1 MKNMVKD
8 WNLIDKKSRIAL
20 LVLGLV
26 FVCDL
31 LFIVLEKEP
40 LRFFS
45 KTLLM
50 PLLLFFYWFAGEKTN
65 LPKQKLFIIGLVLS
79 WFGDVFLLFDW
90 GFIAGLASFLAAH
103 ICYILCLKKLSISLA
118 FWSLPI
124 ILVYLFSFLTF
135 LFPHL
140 GDMKIPVM
148 LYALCISGMLFFG
161 LKTKQSLLIIG
172 AVFFV
177 ISDSVLAIN
186 LFVNPSKILGF
197 IVMLTYVLAQTFL
210 AFGFLKAQRFN

>member
-1 MKNMVKD
+1 MAKD
-8 WNLIDKKSRIAL
+8 WSLTDKKSRIAL
-20 LVLGLV
+20 LILGLV

-31 LFIVLEKEP
+31 LFIVLGKEQ
-40 LRFFS
+40 LRLFS

-50 PLLLFFYWFAGEKTN
+50 PLLLVFYWLASQKSN
-65 LPKQKLFIIGLVLS
+65 QPKQNLFIAGLILS

-90 GFIAGLASFLAAH
+90 GFIAGLGSFLFAH
-103 ICYILCLKKLSISLA
+103 ICYIFCLKRFSVCNALWSVPLISIY
-118 FWSLPI
+118 
-124 ILVYLFSFLTF
+124 VFSFLTF

-140 GDMKIPVM
+140 GDMKIPVV
-148 LYALCISGMLFFG
+148 LYALCISGMLYFS
-161 LKTKQSLLIIG
+161 LKTKQILLIIG

-197 IVMLTYVLAQTFL
+197 LVMFTYVLAQTFL
-210 AFGFLKAQRFN
+210 AFGFLSSKKSTT

>member
-1 MKNMVKD
+1 MAKD
-8 WNLIDKKSRIAL
+8 WSLIDKKSRITL
-20 LVLGLV
+20 LILGLV

-31 LFIVLEKEP
+31 LFIVLGEES

-50 PLLLFFYWFAGEKTN
+50 PLLLVFYWLASQKSN
-65 LPKQKLFIIGLVLS
+65 QPKQNLFIAGLILS

-90 GFIAGLASFLAAH
+90 GFIAGLGSFLAAH
-103 ICYILCLKKLSISLA
+103 ICCIFCLKKFSVSNAL
-118 FWSLPI
+118 WSLPFVLI
-124 ILVYLFSFLTF
+124 YLFTFLTF

-140 GDMKIPVM
+140 GDMKIPVI
-148 LYALCISGMLFFG
+148 LYALCISGMLYFS
-161 LKTKQSLLIIG
+161 LKTKQILLIIG

-186 LFVNPSKILGF
+186 LFVNQSKVLGF
-197 IVMLTYVLAQTFL
+197 LVMFTYVLAQSLLT
-210 AFGFLKAQRFN
+210 FGFLKSKNSIT

>member
-1 MKNMVKD
+1 MAKD
-8 WNLIDKKSRIAL
+8 WSLIDKKSRITL
-20 LVLGLV
+20 LILGLV

-31 LFIVLEKEP
+31 LFIVLGEES

-50 PLLLFFYWFAGEKTN
+50 PLLLVFYWLASQKSN
-65 LPKQKLFIIGLVLS
+65 QPKQNLFIAGLILS

-90 GFIAGLASFLAAH
+90 GFIAGLGSFLAAH
-103 ICYILCLKKLSISLA
+103 ICYIFCLKKFSVSNAL
-118 FWSLPI
+118 WSLPF
-124 ILVYLFSFLTF
+124 ILIYLFTFLTF

-140 GDMKIPVM
+140 GDMKIPVI
-148 LYALCISGMLFFG
+148 LYALCISGMLYFS
-161 LKTKQSLLIIG
+161 LKTKQILLIIG

-186 LFVNPSKILGF
+186 LFVNQSKVLGF
-197 IVMLTYVLAQTFL
+197 LVMFTYVLAQTFL
-210 AFGFLKAQRFN
+210 TFGFLKSKKSIT

>member
-1 MKNMVKD
+1 MAKD
-8 WNLIDKKSRIAL
+8 WSLIDKKSRITL
-20 LVLGLV
+20 LILGLV

-31 LFIVLEKEP
+31 LFIVLGEES

-50 PLLLFFYWFAGEKTN
+50 PLLLVFYWLASQKSN
-65 LPKQKLFIIGLVLS
+65 QPKQNLFIAGLILS

-90 GFIAGLASFLAAH
+90 GFIAGLGSFLAAH
-103 ICYILCLKKLSISLA
+103 ICYIFCLKKFSVSNAL
-118 FWSLPI
+118 WSLPFVLI
-124 ILVYLFSFLTF
+124 YLFTFLTF

-140 GDMKIPVM
+140 GDMKIPVI
-148 LYALCISGMLFFG
+148 LYALCISGMLYFS
-161 LKTKQSLLIIG
+161 LKTKQILLIIG

-186 LFVNPSKILGF
+186 LFVNQSKVLGF
-197 IVMLTYVLAQTFL
+197 LVMFTYVLAQSLLT
-210 AFGFLKAQRFN
+210 FGFLKSKNSIT

>member
-1 MKNMVKD
+1 MAKD

-20 LVLGLV
+20 LVLGLI

-31 LFIVLEKEP
+31 LFIVLEKEQ

-50 PLLLFFYWFAGEKTN
+50 PLLLVFFWLASQKSN
-65 LPKQKLFIIGLVLS
+65 QPKQNLFIAGLILS

-90 GFIAGLASFLAAH
+90 GFIAGLGSFLLAH
-103 ICYILCLKKLSISLA
+103 ICYIFCLKKLSISKAL
-118 FWSLPI
+118 WSLPLI
-124 ILVYLFSFLTF
+124 IIYLFTFLIF

-140 GDMKIPVM
+140 GDMKIPVV
-148 LYALCISGMLFFG
+148 LYALCISGMLYFS
-161 LKTKQSLLIIG
+161 LKTKQILLIIG

-177 ISDSVLAIN
+177 ISDSVLAVN

-197 IVMLTYVLAQTFL
+197 LVMFTYVLAQTFL
-210 AFGFLKAQRFN
+210 AFGFLKSKSIT

>member
-1 MKNMVKD
+1 MAKD
-8 WNLIDKKSRIAL
+8 WSLIDKKSRITL
-20 LVLGLV
+20 LILGLV

-31 LFIVLEKEP
+31 LCIVLGEES

-50 PLLLFFYWFAGEKTN
+50 PLLLVFYWLASQKSN
-65 LPKQKLFIIGLVLS
+65 QPKQNLFIAGLILS

-90 GFIAGLASFLAAH
+90 GFIAGLGSFLAAH
-103 ICYILCLKKLSISLA
+103 ICYIFCLKKFSVSNAL
-118 FWSLPI
+118 WSLPFVLI
-124 ILVYLFSFLTF
+124 YLFTFLTF

-140 GDMKIPVM
+140 GDMKIPVI
-148 LYALCISGMLFFG
+148 LYALCISGMLYFS
-161 LKTKQSLLIIG
+161 LKTKQILLIIG

-186 LFVNPSKILGF
+186 LFVNQSKVLGF
-197 IVMLTYVLAQTFL
+197 LVMFTYVLAQSLLT
-210 AFGFLKAQRFN
+210 FGFLKSKNSIT

>member
-1 MKNMVKD
+1 MAKD
-8 WNLIDKKSRIAL
+8 WSLIDKKSRITL
-20 LVLGLV
+20 LILGLV

-31 LFIVLEKEP
+31 LFIVLGEES

-50 PLLLFFYWFAGEKTN
+50 PLLLVFYWLASQKSN
-65 LPKQKLFIIGLVLS
+65 QPKQNLFIAGLILS

-90 GFIAGLASFLAAH
+90 GFIAGLGSFLAAH
-103 ICYILCLKKLSISLA
+103 ICYIFCLKKFSVSNAL
-118 FWSLPI
+118 WSLPF
-124 ILVYLFSFLTF
+124 ILIYLFTFLTF

-140 GDMKIPVM
+140 GDMKIPVI
-148 LYALCISGMLFFG
+148 LYALCISGMLYFS
-161 LKTKQSLLIIG
+161 LKTKQILLIIG

-186 LFVNPSKILGF
+186 LFVNQSKVLGF
-197 IVMLTYVLAQTFL
+197 LVMFTYVLAQSLLT
-210 AFGFLKAQRFN
+210 FGFLKSKNSIT

>member
-1 MKNMVKD
+1 MAKD
-8 WNLIDKKSRIAL
+8 WSLIDKKSRITL
-20 LVLGLV
+20 LILGLV

-31 LFIVLEKEP
+31 LCIVLGEES

-50 PLLLFFYWFAGEKTN
+50 PLLLVFYWLASQKSN
-65 LPKQKLFIIGLVLS
+65 QPKQNLFIAGLILS

-90 GFIAGLASFLAAH
+90 GFIAGLGSFLAAH
-103 ICYILCLKKLSISLA
+103 ICYIFCLKKFSVSNAL
-118 FWSLPI
+118 WSLPF
-124 ILVYLFSFLTF
+124 ILIYLFTFLTF

-140 GDMKIPVM
+140 GDMKIPVI
-148 LYALCISGMLFFG
+148 LYALCISGMLYFS
-161 LKTKQSLLIIG
+161 LKTKQILLIIG

-186 LFVNPSKILGF
+186 LFVNQSKVLGF
-197 IVMLTYVLAQTFL
+197 LVMFTYVLAQSLLT
-210 AFGFLKAQRFN
+210 FGFLKSKNSIT